1 MIFSKVRLCAL
12 IGIATLTTLA
22 ACNSSGDGVDAPA
35 GSAKSAVSAAERG
48 EPSPAPARTG
58 EASAGNPA
66 GEPPTKVISARAILA
81 PVGDSTASGKVEFLA
96 LPEGVQVEARVS
108 GLDQLLHGFH
118 IHEVGD
124 CSAADASSAGGHYN
138 PVNSRHGSPLAE
150 SGGRH
155 SGDLGNLAADP
166 LNGEAHYVRV
176 DKMIALDGDGSI
188 IGRAVVVHAGE
199 DDFQTQPS
207 GDAGARIACGVIT
220 AAGDG

>member
-1 MIFSKVRLCAL
+1 MGFVTSRIFAL
-12 IGIATLTTLA
+12 VGIATVTTLI
-22 ACNSSGDGVDAPA
+22 ACGGTGDDA
-35 GSAKSAVSAAERG
+35 
-48 EPSPAPARTG
+48 ARTARPAT
-58 EASAGNPA
+58 EATPA
-66 GEPPTKVISARAILA
+66 TGRSETTPKPTEAAAPTRATAKVTRAQAILA
-81 PVGDSTASGKVEFLA
+81 PVGDSAARGKVEFLA
-96 LPEGVQVEARVS
+96 LPEGVQIEARVS
-108 GLDQLLHGFH
+108 GLGKLLHGFH

-138 PVNSRHGSPLAE
+138 PGNSRHGSPLAE
-150 SGGRH
+150 SAGRH

-166 LNGEAHYVRV
+166 QSGEAHYVRV